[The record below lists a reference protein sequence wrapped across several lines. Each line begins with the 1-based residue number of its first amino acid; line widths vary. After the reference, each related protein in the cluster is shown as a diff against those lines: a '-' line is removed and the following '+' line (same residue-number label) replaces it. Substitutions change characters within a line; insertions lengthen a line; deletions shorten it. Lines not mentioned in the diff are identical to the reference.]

1 MATYHQYS
9 EIVAAYGYKLPPP
22 PRPQGSRIALPLVYA
37 AVGVALGTFAGTALA
52 VASLAPG
59 TIPGSLLMSNHL
71 TFASSHS
78 SANKIHALANSGQ
91 SPVIQNHSLNQIVLS
106 APAPAI
112 ADHSVNLTAKA
123 LQPPVIQTPATSQIA
138 KVAEAP
144 AIQHRLL
151 KLSFTAPP
159 PAPLKVASVEPV
171 HAKTPLVAA
180 VVKQAAA
187 PAVHAQISTLK
198 ITAAPASVTKPAP
211 TQLASTPALPNPPPP
226 AATMSL
232 DGGFKPLVFYSEGD
246 ATVVDYNAVSG
257 TIETDDGRSFQIGAT
272 VSASNAVPWGDYHA
286 NVHYR
291 CDQNGNCTLI
301 RTGVVA
307 LNARLI

>member
-71 TFASSHS
+71 SFASSHS
-78 SANKIHALANSGQ
+78 TGSKIHSLANSGK
-91 SPVIQNHSLNQIVLS
+91 SPVILNHPLNQIVLA
-106 APAPAI
+106 APAPAVP
-112 ADHSVNLTAKA
+112 DHSVNLAAKA
-123 LQPPVIQTPATSQIA
+123 EPAPVLQHHATTQIA

-144 AIQHRLL
+144 AIQHQPL

-159 PAPLKVASVEPV
+159 SAPLKVASVEPV
-171 HAKTPLVAA
+171 HVKTPVVAPA
-180 VVKQAAA
+180 VAQVAA
-187 PAVHAQISTLK
+187 PAVHKQISTLK
-198 ITAAPASVTKPAP
+198 ISAAPAAVINPAP
-211 TQLASTPALPNPPPP
+211 AQLASMPLLPNPPP
-226 AATMSL
+226 AAAPVSL

-246 ATVVDYNAVSG
+246 ATVVDYNPAGG
-257 TIETDDGRSFQIGAT
+257 TIDTDDGRTFQIGAT
-272 VSASNAVPWGDYHA
+272 VSASNAVPWGDYHS

-291 CDQNGNCTLI
+291 CDQNGSCTLF

>member
-37 AVGVALGTFAGTALA
+37 AVGVAMGTFAGTAMA

-59 TIPGSLLMSNHL
+59 TIPGSLLVSNHF

-78 SANKIHALANSGQ
+78 SGSKIHAIANSGQ
-91 SPVIQNHSLNQIVLS
+91 SPVIQNHSLNRITIA
-106 APAPAI
+106 APAPA
-112 ADHSVNLTAKA
+112 APDHSLQLTAKA
-123 LQPPVIQTPATSQIA
+123 EPPAVIEHHVT
-138 KVAEAP
+138 AP
-144 AIQHRLL
+144 AAKMAVLPAIPHQSL
-151 KLSFTAPP
+151 KLSVSSPSS
-159 PAPLKVASVEPV
+159 APLKAASVEPV
-171 HAKTPLVAA
+171 H
-180 VVKQAAA
+180 VKLAAAA
-187 PAVHAQISTLK
+187 PAVAPAAVPAIHKQISTLK
-198 ITAAPASVTKPAP
+198 IAAAPAAV
-211 TQLASTPALPNPPPP
+211 QLASTPVMPNPPP
-226 AATMSL
+226 AAAPVSL
-232 DGGFKPLVFYSEGD
+232 DGGFKALVFYSEGD
-246 ATVVDYNAVSG
+246 ATVVDYNPVSG
-257 TIETDDGRSFQIGAT
+257 TIDTDDGRSFQIGAT